1 MDFSSSSSSRDCPS
15 ASSSEQQGG
24 DSGQQ
29 QHYVLFLGA
38 LAFLLAQLVAGTAL
52 AWMCRR
58 SRRSRKREREEEE
71 ESRDGDHGM
80 VRTLE
85 FAKKRN
91 VQLFFLQT
99 IFQNRT
105 VLHKL

>member
-38 LAFLLAQLVAGTAL
+38 LAFLLAQLVAGAAL

-85 FAKKRN
+85 FAKKETFN
-91 VQLFFLQT
+91 SFFFLQT
-99 IFQNRT
+99 IANFFQ
-105 VLHKL
+105 